1 MSQFILYKNPDNSTS
16 TAYPYFVDVQS
27 ELLRTLNTRLVIPLT
42 ALDLLA
48 KKAPSHLC
56 PTIHIEQGDFVVLTQ
71 QMASVP
77 TKLLA
82 EPVADLSTFR
92 DEILAAI
99 DFLITGI

>member
-1 MSQFILYKNPDNSTS
+1 MPQFSLYKNNDKSTS

-27 ELLRTLNTRLVIPLT
+27 ELLDTLNTRLVIPLT
-42 ALDLLA
+42 PTTLLE

-56 PTIHIEQGDFVVLTQ
+56 PVIHIDEGDFVILTH

-77 TKLLA
+77 TKMLK
-82 EPVADLSTFR
+82 ESVNDLSTFR
-92 DEILAAI
+92 DEIISAI

>member
-1 MSQFILYKNPDNSTS
+1 
-16 TAYPYFVDVQS
+16 
-27 ELLRTLNTRLVIPLT
+27 VIPLT
-42 ALDLLA
+42 PLDLLE

-56 PTIHIEQGDFVVLTQ
+56 PTIHIEQGDFVILTQ

-77 TKLLA
+77 TKILV

-92 DEILAAI
+92 DEIIAAI

>member
-1 MSQFILYKNPDNSTS
+1 MTVPLEAFVSFS

-27 ELLRTLNTRLVIPLT
+27 ELLNTLNTRLVIPLT
-42 ALDLLA
+42 PLDLLE

-56 PTIHIEQGDFVVLTQ
+56 PTIHIEQGDFVILTQ

-77 TKLLA
+77 TKILV

-92 DEILAAI
+92 DEIIAAI